1 LRTTVYHRQA
11 YIKVNVRLTSAVTHI
26 IFKSGLP
33 TTLAWYRRQDQ
44 EEKPYIVGVGWLLK
58 SKKAGEKLDE
68 VEFTVDIAVEDIF
81 QKVSISAVAKAGL
94 MG

>member
-1 LRTTVYHRQA
+1 
-11 YIKVNVRLTSAVTHI
+11 VNVRLTSAVTHI

-33 TTLAWYRRQDQ
+33 NTLAWYRRQDQ

-68 VEFTVDIAVEDIF
+68 AEFTVDIGVEDIF
-81 QKVSISAVAKAGL
+81 QKVSLALVSIIELEL
-94 MG
+94 MV

>member
-1 LRTTVYHRQA
+1 M
-11 YIKVNVRLTSAVTHI
+11 THI

-68 VEFTVDIAVEDIF
+68 AEFTVDIGVEDIF
-81 QKVSISAVAKAGL
+81 QKVGTSAVSTIEL
-94 MG
+94 MM

>member
-1 LRTTVYHRQA
+1 
-11 YIKVNVRLTSAVTHI
+11 VTHI

-68 VEFTVDIAVEDIF
+68 AEFTVDIGVEDIF
-81 QKVSISAVAKAGL
+81 QKVGTSAVSTIEL
-94 MG
+94 MM

>member
-1 LRTTVYHRQA
+1 
-11 YIKVNVRLTSAVTHI
+11 VTHI

-68 VEFTVDIAVEDIF
+68 AEFTVDIGVEDIF
-81 QKVSISAVAKAGL
+81 QKVSLPAECEMEL
-94 MG
+94 MM